1 VRTVAAVVARGR
13 GRGRASHGRL
23 GPFTAE
29 EVATLISSAFIG
41 AQALLLLG
49 LDRRVMAIRAALR
62 RIGVVIK
69 QLEEEPRAPGRTED
83 AGMPAGL

>member
-1 VRTVAAVVARGR
+1 MTVAAVVAP
-13 GRGRASHGRL
+13 GRGRASPR
-23 GPFTAE
+23 PARTFTAE
-29 EVATLISSAFIG
+29 EVAILISSAYIG
-41 AQALLLLG
+41 AEALLLLG
-49 LDRRVMAIRAALR
+49 FDRQVMPIRAALR